1 MQKNTTGIG
10 RWQGAGLM
18 ATTLLGTGVFIL
30 PQITIDIASNGALW
44 AWLLLTLAIIP
55 VTLVFGRLS
64 SKHPHAGGPAH
75 FVEKA
80 FGDVLGR
87 CIGLSFLLLIPFG
100 SAAAIIITYQFLHAL
115 FPFSGTAVILVQLA
129 LIVLVSF
136 INLKG
141 VQVSAKLQFLLTL
154 IILTIIVSMLAVSGY
169 RPPAQSLSSLLSH
182 SDMQSVMSAAGI
194 AFWSFLGVE
203 AMSHLATDFKD
214 PKRDMLPAMMIGT
227 VLVGGIYLV
236 CTYLLLVIPNT
247 SALGFVDV
255 FDHLLGGFGAQVI
268 GILGVASGLAA
279 INVYIAGA
287 SKLLYSFSRE
297 GVLPKYFD
305 RINQRN
311 VPVRALILISLAMIG
326 ALLFSYAFDQDLE
339 QLIAWTN
346 GVFVFIYSAAM
357 LAAFKLLSKKYQ
369 PVILLSCLFFIGIGY
384 SIGTDMLYAVLI
396 LCVLYPVLYWQKSRH
411 LREQL
416 I

>member
-1 MQKNTTGIG
+1 MVPS
-10 RWQGAGLM
+10 GL
-18 ATTLLGTGVFIL
+18 G
-30 PQITIDIASNGALW
+30 
-44 AWLLLTLAIIP
+44 LLLTVAIIP

-64 SKHPHAGGPAH
+64 SKYPHAGGPAH

-115 FPFSGTAVILVQLA
+115 FPFSGTVEILVQLA

-169 RPPAQSLSSLLSH
+169 SPHAQSLSSLLSH
-182 SDMQSVMSAAGI
+182 SDLDIVMGAAGI

-236 CTYLLLVIPNT
+236 CTYLLLIIPNT

-396 LCVLYPVLYWQKSRH
+396 LSVLYPLLYWQKARH
-411 LREQL
+411 IREQL

>member
-44 AWLLLTLAIIP
+44 AWLLLTVAIIP

-64 SKHPHAGGPAH
+64 SKYPHAGGPAH

-115 FPFSGTAVILVQLA
+115 FPFSGTAEILVQLA
-129 LIVLVSF
+129 LIILVSF

-169 RPPAQSLSSLLSH
+169 SPPAQSLSSLLSH
-182 SDMQSVMSAAGI
+182 SDLESVMGAAGI

-236 CTYLLLVIPNT
+236 CTYFLLVIPNT

-287 SKLLYSFSRE
+287 SKLLYSFSHE

-326 ALLFSYAFDQDLE
+326 ALLFSKAFDQDLE

-411 LREQL
+411 LRELL

>member
-44 AWLLLTLAIIP
+44 AWLLLTVAIIP

-64 SKHPHAGGPAH
+64 SKYPHAGGPAH

-115 FPFSGTAVILVQLA
+115 FPFSGTAEILVQLA
-129 LIVLVSF
+129 LIILVSF

-169 RPPAQSLSSLLSH
+169 SPPAQSLSSLLSH
-182 SDMQSVMSAAGI
+182 SDLESVMGAAGI

-227 VLVGGIYLV
+227 VLVGSIYLV
-236 CTYLLLVIPNT
+236 CTYFLLVIPNT

-287 SKLLYSFSRE
+287 SKLLYSFSHE

-326 ALLFSYAFDQDLE
+326 ALLFSEAFDQDLE

>member
-44 AWLLLTLAIIP
+44 AWLLLTVAIIP

-115 FPFSGTAVILVQLA
+115 FPFSGTAAILVQLA

-154 IILTIIVSMLAVSGY
+154 IILTIIISMLAVSGY
-169 RPPAQSLSSLLSH
+169 SPPAQSLNSLLNH

-255 FDHLLGGFGAQVI
+255 FDQLLGGFGAQVI

-326 ALLFSYAFDQDLE
+326 ALLFSFSFDQDLE

>member
-44 AWLLLTLAIIP
+44 AWLLLTVAIIP

-64 SKHPHAGGPAH
+64 SKYPHAGGPAH

-115 FPFSGTAVILVQLA
+115 FPFSGTAEILVQLA
-129 LIVLVSF
+129 LIILVSF

-169 RPPAQSLSSLLSH
+169 SPPAQSLSSLLSH
-182 SDMQSVMSAAGI
+182 SDLESVMGAAGI

-236 CTYLLLVIPNT
+236 CTYFLLVIPNT

-287 SKLLYSFSRE
+287 SKLLYSFSHE

-326 ALLFSYAFDQDLE
+326 ALLFSDAFDQDLE

-411 LREQL
+411 LRELL

>member
-255 FDHLLGGFGAQVI
+255 FDQLLGGFGAQVI

-369 PVILLSCLFFIGIGY
+369 PVILLSCLFFIVIGY

>member
-1 MQKNTTGIG
+1 MQQTITGIG

-44 AWLLLTLAIIP
+44 AWLLLTVAIIP

-80 FGDVLGR
+80 FGSVLGR

-115 FPFSGTAVILVQLA
+115 YPFSGTSEILVQLA
-129 LIVLVSF
+129 LIVLVTM

-154 IILTIIVSMLAVSGY
+154 IILAIIVSMLAVSGY
-169 RPPAQSLSSLLSH
+169 SPPAQSLTTLLSH
-182 SDMQSVMSAAGI
+182 TELQSVMSAAGI

-236 CTYLLLVIPNT
+236 CTYLLLIIPNT

-255 FDHLLGGFGAQVI
+255 FDQLLGGWGAQVI
-268 GILGVASGLAA
+268 GILGIASGLAA
-279 INVYIAGA
+279 INVYIAGS

-305 RINQRN
+305 QINQRN
-311 VPVRALILISLAMIG
+311 VPVRALTLLSLSMIA
-326 ALLFSYAFDQDLE
+326 ALLCSFAFEQNLE

-346 GVFVFIYSAAM
+346 GVFVFIYSSAM
-357 LAAFKLLSKKYQ
+357 LAAFKLLSKKYR
-369 PVILLSCLFFIGIGY
+369 PLIFLSCLFFLAIGY
-384 SIGTDMLYAVLI
+384 SIGADMLYAVLI
-396 LCVLYPVLYWQKSRH
+396 LCILYPVLYLQNARH
-411 LREQL
+411 IREQL
-416 I
+416 V

>member
-129 LIVLVSF
+129 LILLVSF